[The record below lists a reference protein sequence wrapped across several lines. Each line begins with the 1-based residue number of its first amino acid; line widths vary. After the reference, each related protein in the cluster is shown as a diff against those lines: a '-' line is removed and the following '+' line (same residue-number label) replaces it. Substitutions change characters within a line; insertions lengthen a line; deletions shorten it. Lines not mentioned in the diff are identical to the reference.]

1 MLFFE
6 GGQRW
11 LLQKLLVEKG
21 RKWETN
27 DFVFF
32 LTDFE
37 MMSVY
42 LRFSSVKPRLKPV
55 VLSVYPNAPPGSALG
70 TK

>member
-1 MLFFE
+1 MILCF
-6 GGQRW
+6 
-11 LLQKLLVEKG
+11 
-21 RKWETN
+21 
-27 DFVFF
+27 FF

-42 LRFSSVKPRLKPV
+42 LRFSAVKPRLKPI